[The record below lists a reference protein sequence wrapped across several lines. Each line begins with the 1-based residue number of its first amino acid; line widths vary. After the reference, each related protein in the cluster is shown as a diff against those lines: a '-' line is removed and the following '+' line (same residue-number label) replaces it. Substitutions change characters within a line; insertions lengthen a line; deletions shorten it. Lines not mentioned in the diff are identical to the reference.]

1 MYNKNMKRTSLFEI
15 YKIFF
20 IIGFQLLG
28 GGYVILPLLQK
39 YIVEERK
46 WLTEEELID
55 YFAVSQCIPGIIAN
69 NIAIFAGYKARRT
82 LGALMATL
90 GIVTPCFICII
101 SLATLLTSAVEN
113 KFVQDAF
120 WGIRIAVIVLI
131 LVTIKD
137 MWAKSVNSLFT
148 YLLYF
153 LILAEFIILPVSP
166 SIIIILSAV
175 FALVYTKARGK
186 NNA

>member
-1 MYNKNMKRTSLFEI
+1 MQKVSLFEI

-46 WLTEEELID
+46 WLTEEQLID

-69 NIAIFAGYKARRT
+69 NIAIFSGYKARKI
-82 LGALMATL
+82 LGAIMATL
-90 GIVTPCFICII
+90 GIITPCFICIL

-113 KFVQDAF
+113 KIVQDAF

-131 LVTIKD
+131 LITIKD
-137 MWAKSVNSLFT
+137 MWKKSVNSIFT
-148 YLLYF
+148 YSLY
-153 LILAEFIILPVSP
+153 FIILAGFILLPISP
-166 SIIIILSAV
+166 SIIIILSAL
-175 FALVYTKARGK
+175 FALLYTRGK

>member
-1 MYNKNMKRTSLFEI
+1 MNKISLFEI
-15 YKIFF
+15 FKIFL

-55 YFAVSQCIPGIIAN
+55 YFAVSQCIPGIIAG
-69 NIAIFAGYKARRT
+69 NIAIFSGYKARKFP
-82 LGALMATL
+82 GALMAIL
-90 GIVTPCFICII
+90 GITVPSFISII
-101 SLATLLTSAVEN
+101 ILAKILTGIPEN
-113 KFVQDAF
+113 KYVQDAF
-120 WGIRIAVIVLI
+120 WGIRISVIILI

-137 MWAKSVNSLFT
+137 MWKKSVNSVFS

-153 LILAEFIILPVSP
+153 LILGAFLFLTLSP
-166 SIIIILSAV
+166 SIIILLSALIA
-175 FALVYTKARGK
+175 FVYTKIGGRE
-186 NNA
+186 NA

>member
-1 MYNKNMKRTSLFEI
+1 MQKASLFEI

-20 IIGFQLLG
+20 LIGFQLLG

-55 YFAVSQCIPGIIAN
+55 YFAVSQCLPGIIAN
-69 NIAIFAGYKARRT
+69 NIAIFSGYKARKT
-82 LGALMATL
+82 LGAIMATL
-90 GIVTPCFICII
+90 GIITPCFICIL
-101 SLATLLTSAVEN
+101 SLATLLSSAVEN
-113 KFVQDAF
+113 KLVQDAF

-137 MWAKSVNSLFT
+137 MWKKSVNSIFT
-148 YLLYF
+148 YLLYI
-153 LILAEFIILPVSP
+153 LILAGFIFLPISP
-166 SIIIILSAV
+166 SVIIILSAL
-175 FALVYTKARGK
+175 FALLYTKTIGGK
-186 NNA
+186 NA

>member
-1 MYNKNMKRTSLFEI
+1 MQKVSLFEI

-46 WLTEEELID
+46 WLTEEQLID

-69 NIAIFAGYKARRT
+69 NIAIFSGYKARKI
-82 LGALMATL
+82 LGAIMATL
-90 GIVTPCFICII
+90 GIITPCFICIL

-113 KFVQDAF
+113 KIVQDAC

-131 LVTIKD
+131 LITIKD
-137 MWAKSVNSLFT
+137 MWKKSVNSIFT
-148 YLLYF
+148 YSLY
-153 LILAEFIILPVSP
+153 FIILAGFILLPISP
-166 SIIIILSAV
+166 SIIIILSAL
-175 FALVYTKARGK
+175 FALLYTRGK